1 MLVVNLKGELQE
13 DAEHFWKSFSI
24 LIQVSGWEISWSE
37 IGFTMCVLPRA
48 RSQIKQE
55 ISGRGRSWAHISW
68 FSLRLG
74 TFLCCSITFV
84 LLCLIQR
91 LTANWQNSEVA
102 PRMHALQTDISNRMA
117 SSLPPITSFLL
128 FIFPYAE
135 TSLCYARWGVTEPH
149 CKSFVP
155 KKKIIVFLL

>member
-37 IGFTMCVLPRA
+37 IGLTMCVLPRA

-102 PRMHALQTDISNRMA
+102 PRMHALQTYPTEWHPPCPPSPLFFSLFFHMLKPVCVMHGEEWQNRTVKA
-117 SSLPPITSFLL
+117 L
-128 FIFPYAE
+128 YQ
-135 TSLCYARWGVTEPH
+135 RR
-149 CKSFVP
+149 K
-155 KKKIIVFLL
+155 